1 LSRTGED
8 WPQAV
13 VDFGRGARIGLEEAV
28 YCANKQAAQIEG
40 VLAQHA
46 ARRHPC
52 LLTRLSPQQL
62 AALGD
67 GWRAQLDYDP
77 VSRTAFFLEGRALGA
92 APQVAVVSGGSSDA
106 TICGEVARTL
116 AFHGVASTRVE
127 DVGVAGLWRLMDRL
141 DEIRR
146 HPVVIAVAG
155 MEGALFSVL
164 GGLVGGVV
172 IAVPSS
178 VGYGVA
184 AAGDLSLRSAL
195 ASCAPGIV
203 VVNIDNGYGAA
214 CAALRVLGLGGA
226 TADAAP
232 APVVPQNDPQ

>member
-1 LSRTGED
+1 LSRTDEH

-40 VLAQHA
+40 VLAQHE
-46 ARRHPC
+46 ARRHAC

-67 GWRAQLDYDP
+67 GWRARLDYDP
-77 VSRTAFFLEGRALGA
+77 VSRTAFFLEGRPLPAMA
-92 APQVAVVSGGSSDA
+92 QVAIVSGGSSDA
-106 TICGEVARTL
+106 PICGEAARTL
-116 AFHGVASTRVE
+116 AFHGVASTRIE

-141 DEIRR
+141 EEIRR

-203 VVNIDNGYGAA
+203 AVNVDNGYGAA
-214 CAALRVLGLGGA
+214 CAALRVLGLSGA
-226 TADAAP
+226 IAAP
-232 APVVPQNDPQ
+232 APASIARQSDPQ

>member
-1 LSRTGED
+1 MSRTVES
-8 WPQAV
+8 WPTAV
-13 VDFGRGARIGLEEAV
+13 IDFARGGRIGLEEAV

-40 VLAQHA
+40 VLAQHE

-52 LLTRLSPQQL
+52 LLTRLSAEQF
-62 AALGD
+62 AALGE
-67 GWRAQLDYDP
+67 GWRARLDYDP
-77 VSRTAFFLEGRALGA
+77 VSRTAFFLEGRPLGA
-92 APQVAVVSGGSSDA
+92 EPKVAIVSGGSSDA
-106 TICGEVARTL
+106 PICGEAARTL

-127 DVGVAGLWRLMDRL
+127 DVGVAGLWRLMERL

-164 GGLVGGVV
+164 GGLVGSVV
-172 IAVPSS
+172 VAVPSS

-184 AAGDLSLRSAL
+184 AAGELSLRSAL

-203 VVNIDNGYGAA
+203 AVNVDNGYGAA
-214 CAALRVLGLGGA
+214 CAALRVLGLPGRLQSE
-226 TADAAP
+226 
-232 APVVPQNDPQ
+232 PQ